1 MLCLVLGPIVPGCT
15 PADGE
20 DPVLQHGDPA
30 GRHEGAGQAIC
41 RRDLRH
47 RVHQHGWHRCADA
60 ACGKRN
66 QALIPVSVSEV
77 SIGDS
82 QIYDTLR
89 GVPVFSIESDVLVEL
104 RPHAEQHAKH

>member
-1 MLCLVLGPIVPGCT
+1 M
-15 PADGE
+15 
-20 DPVLQHGDPA
+20 
-30 GRHEGAGQAIC
+30 
-41 RRDLRH
+41 
-47 RVHQHGWHRCADA
+47 
-60 ACGKRN
+60 
-66 QALIPVSVSEV
+66 SVSEV